1 MNELIA
7 LFEFIGTVAF
17 ALSGALIA
25 IGANLD
31 IFGVVFVGCITA
43 VGGGI
48 TRDLLLGIHPPTIFL
63 NYHICLVAMAVSI
76 VIFIIAYVYKRQF
89 AAIRS
94 KLEYINTFFDAVG
107 LAAFTLTG
115 SEVAFTHGFSDN
127 AFIVIFVGM
136 ITGVGGGIIRDIII
150 HTTPYVFKKHVYALA
165 SILGSLVYFLL
176 KINLGNSPIV
186 SVVPMVLVVVV
197 RMLAARYRWSL
208 PRVDTSR
215 NKER

>member
-1 MNELIA
+1 MTELIT
-7 LFEFIGTVAF
+7 LFELIGTVAF
-17 ALSGALIA
+17 ALSGALVA

-31 IFGVVFVGCITA
+31 IFGVVFVGCVTA

-76 VIFIIAYVYKRQF
+76 VIFIVAYVYKRQF
-89 AAIRS
+89 TAIRS
-94 KLEYINTFFDAVG
+94 KLEHINTFFDAVG
-107 LAAFTLTG
+107 LAAFTVTG
-115 SEVAFTHGFSDN
+115 SEVAFTHGFADN

-165 SILGSLVYFLL
+165 SIFGSLVYFVLR
-176 KINLGNSPIV
+176 INLDNAPVV
-186 SVVPMVLVVVV
+186 SVVPMVLIVVI
-197 RMLAARYRWSL
+197 RMLAAKYRWSL
-208 PRVDTSR
+208 PRIKMEIE
-215 NKER
+215 KE

>member
-1 MNELIA
+1 
-7 LFEFIGTVAF
+7 
-17 ALSGALIA
+17 
-25 IGANLD
+25 
-31 IFGVVFVGCITA
+31 
-43 VGGGI
+43 
-48 TRDLLLGIHPPTIFL
+48 
-63 NYHICLVAMAVSI
+63 MAVSI

-176 KINLGNSPIV
+176 KINLDNSPIV